1 MSVDFC
7 IQLILLGATFRYPN
21 HILWQKSES
30 TIIMERIFTLID
42 KLSQQK
48 AQGAPAANLLF
59 TVQLLQQEL
68 LQLQKK
74 DSQPVTRKV
83 AVTLPFQ
90 SHTAVTVEPVVVPIV
105 EPQAQAID
113 APEPVVEEKEIY
125 FLDIAEEE
133 PQEEVVPVQ
142 EVPVVEAREYSLRKP
157 PVQEVLFGAP
167 KPVEEQRPA
176 YVAQQLF
183 NSAFETTVEVP
194 TLAPYK
200 TAEVHERIAEKKES
214 LNDRLKQE
222 KAELGHMLKEA
233 PIKDLRKGIGINDRF
248 VFVKELFRGDDAA
261 YERSIKTINNFGI
274 YSEAEFWMS
283 RELKLKLGWNE
294 DNQTVQHFYQL
305 VRRRFS

>member
-1 MSVDFC
+1 
-7 IQLILLGATFRYPN
+7 
-21 HILWQKSES
+21 
-30 TIIMERIFTLID
+30 MERIFTLID

-74 DSQPVTRKV
+74 EEQSGTRKV
-83 AVTLPFQ
+83 AVTFPFQ
-90 SHTAVTVEPVVVPIV
+90 AVTAIPAEPPVV
-105 EPQAQAID
+105 
-113 APEPVVEEKEIY
+113 PVAEEKEIY
-125 FLDIAEEE
+125 FLDGVEEE
-133 PQEEVVPVQ
+133 PAEEPAPVIPAPAP
-142 EVPVVEAREYSLRKP
+142 ELREYMLRKP
-157 PVQEVLFGAP
+157 PVQEILLEAAKPAEEP
-167 KPVEEQRPA
+167 KPV

-194 TLAPYK
+194 TLTQQYK
-200 TAEVHERIAEKKES
+200 AAEVHERIAEKKES

-222 KAELGHMLKEA
+222 KTEVAHVLKEA

-248 VFVKELFRGDDAA
+248 AFVKELFRGDEAA

-274 YSEAEFWMS
+274 YSEAEYWMS
-283 RELKLKLGWNE
+283 RELKLKLGWDEN
-294 DNQTVQHFYQL
+294 NATVQHFYQL

>member
-1 MSVDFC
+1 
-7 IQLILLGATFRYPN
+7 
-21 HILWQKSES
+21 
-30 TIIMERIFTLID
+30 MERIFTLID

-74 DSQPVTRKV
+74 DNIPGTRKV

-90 SHTAVTVEPVVVPIV
+90 SPTQVTAEPVPVPVV
-105 EPQAQAID
+105 EPQAPAFI
-113 APEPVVEEKEIY
+113 APEPVVETPAPVMEEKEIY
-125 FLDIAEEE
+125 FLDITEEE
-133 PQEEVVPVQ
+133 PLEEVTP
-142 EVPVVEAREYSLRKP
+142 VEAKPVEEPKEYSLRKP
-157 PVQEVLFGAP
+157 PVQEILFGAP
-167 KPVEEQRPA
+167 KPAEEQRPS

-183 NSAFETTVEVP
+183 NSAFDTTVEVP
-194 TLAPYK
+194 TLVPYK
-200 TAEVHERIAEKKES
+200 STEVHERIAEKKES

-305 VRRRFS
+305 V

>member
-1 MSVDFC
+1 
-7 IQLILLGATFRYPN
+7 
-21 HILWQKSES
+21 
-30 TIIMERIFTLID
+30 MERIFTLID

-74 DSQPVTRKV
+74 GEQPGTRKV

-90 SHTAVTVEPVVVPIV
+90 PLTAMTAEPIVVPVVETVAPVQQAPAPV
-105 EPQAQAID
+105 E
-113 APEPVVEEKEIY
+113 EEKEIY
-125 FLDIAEEE
+125 FLDVVEEE
-133 PQEEVVPVQ
+133 PAEAPA
-142 EVPVVEAREYSLRKP
+142 PVVINPAPDTREYMLRKP
-157 PVQEVLFGAP
+157 PVQELFFEAS
-167 KPVEEQRPA
+167 KPVEEPKPT

-194 TLAPYK
+194 TLSQYK

-222 KAELGHMLKEA
+222 KTELAHVLKET

-274 YSEAEFWMS
+274 YSEAEYWMS
-283 RELKLKLGWNE
+283 RELKLKLGWDE
-294 DNQTVQHFYQL
+294 DNTTVQHFYQL

>member
-1 MSVDFC
+1 
-7 IQLILLGATFRYPN
+7 
-21 HILWQKSES
+21 
-30 TIIMERIFTLID
+30 MERIFTLID

-48 AQGAPAANLLF
+48 AQGAPAENLLF

-74 DSQPVTRKV
+74 SEQPNTRKV
-83 AVTLPFQ
+83 AVILPFQ
-90 SHTAVTVEPVVVPIV
+90 QLRVITAELPVV
-105 EPQAQAID
+105 
-113 APEPVVEEKEIY
+113 PVVETAAPVQQAPAPAEEEKEIY
-125 FLDIAEEE
+125 FLDVVDEEPAEE
-133 PQEEVVPVQ
+133 PAPVISVPAPEQ
-142 EVPVVEAREYSLRKP
+142 REYMLRKP
-157 PVQEVLFGAP
+157 PVQELFEAAKQAEEP
-167 KPVEEQRPA
+167 KPT

-183 NSAFETTVEVP
+183 NSAFDTSVEVP
-194 TLAPYK
+194 TLSQYK

-222 KAELGHMLKEA
+222 KTELAHLLKET

-274 YSEAEFWMS
+274 YSEAEYWMS
-283 RELKLKLGWNE
+283 RELKLKLGWDE
-294 DNQTVQHFYQL
+294 DNATVQHFYQL

>member
-1 MSVDFC
+1 
-7 IQLILLGATFRYPN
+7 
-21 HILWQKSES
+21 
-30 TIIMERIFTLID
+30 MERIFTLID

-48 AQGAPAANLLF
+48 AQGASAAQLLF

-68 LQLQKK
+68 LQSQKK
-74 DSQPVTRKV
+74 GENAGSRKV

-90 SHTAVTVEPVVVPIV
+90 TITGITAEPVVMQVAEMPAPV
-105 EPQAQAID
+105 YNEPA
-113 APEPVVEEKEIY
+113 PVVEEKEIY
-125 FLDIAEEE
+125 FLDAVEEELAEEPTPVMATPAPE
-133 PQEEVVPVQ
+133 P
-142 EVPVVEAREYSLRKP
+142 REYTLRKP
-157 PVQEVLFGAP
+157 PVQEILFEAA
-167 KPVEEQRPA
+167 KPVEEPKPT

-183 NSAFETTVEVP
+183 NTAFETTVEAP
-194 TLAPYK
+194 TLSQYK

-222 KAELGHMLKEA
+222 KTELAHVLKES

-248 VFVKELFRGDDAA
+248 AFVRELFRGDEAA

-274 YSEAEFWMS
+274 YSEAEYWMS

-294 DNQTVQHFYQL
+294 DNATVQHFYQL

>member
-1 MSVDFC
+1 
-7 IQLILLGATFRYPN
+7 
-21 HILWQKSES
+21 
-30 TIIMERIFTLID
+30 MERIFTLID

-74 DSQPVTRKV
+74 SEQPGTRKV

-90 SHTAVTVEPVVVPIV
+90 PLTAMTAEPLVVPVVETVAPVQQAPAPV
-105 EPQAQAID
+105 E
-113 APEPVVEEKEIY
+113 EEKEIY
-125 FLDIAEEE
+125 FLDIVEEEAAEE
-133 PQEEVVPVQ
+133 PAPVVPTPAQ
-142 EVPVVEAREYSLRKP
+142 ETREYMLRKP
-157 PVQEVLFGAP
+157 PVQELFFEAS
-167 KPVEEQRPA
+167 KPVEEPKPT

-194 TLAPYK
+194 TLSQYK

-222 KAELGHMLKEA
+222 KTELAHVLKET

-274 YSEAEFWMS
+274 YTEAEYWMS
-283 RELKLKLGWNE
+283 RELKLKLGWDE
-294 DNQTVQHFYQL
+294 DNTTVQHFYQL

>member
-74 DSQPVTRKV
+74 GEHPGSRKV

-90 SHTAVTVEPVVVPIV
+90 AVTAVTADPVAVPFTETVVPV
-105 EPQAQAID
+105 YNEPA
-113 APEPVVEEKEIY
+113 PVVEEKEIY
-125 FLDIAEEE
+125 FLDMVEEE
-133 PQEEVVPVQ
+133 PEEEAAPVIATPAQEQ
-142 EVPVVEAREYSLRKP
+142 REYSLRKP
-157 PVQEVLFGAP
+157 PVQEILFEAP
-167 KPVEEQRPA
+167 KPVEEPKPS

-194 TLAPYK
+194 TLSQYK

-222 KAELGHMLKEA
+222 KAELAHVLKES

-248 VFVKELFRGDDAA
+248 AFVRELFRGDDAA

-274 YSEAEFWMS
+274 YTEAEYWMS
-283 RELKLKLGWNE
+283 RELKLKLGWDENNE
-294 DNQTVQHFYQL
+294 TVKHFYQL